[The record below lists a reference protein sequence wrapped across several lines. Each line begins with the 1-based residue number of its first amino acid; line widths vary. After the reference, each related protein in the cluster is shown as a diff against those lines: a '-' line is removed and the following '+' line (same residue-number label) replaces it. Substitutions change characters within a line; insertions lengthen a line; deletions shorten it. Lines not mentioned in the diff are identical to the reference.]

1 MKVSFE
7 NPDKVNGL
15 LTITVEEEDFK
26 NDVEKQLKDYR
37 KRANINGFRRGQAP
51 MGLIK
56 KQFGASAKMDAI
68 NKVVS
73 DTLNKYI
80 QDNKINMLGRPMP
93 SEKQTPV
100 DLDKEAPY
108 TFMFDIA
115 VAPEFDI
122 TLDSND
128 TIDYYDIKVDDELID
143 RQVMAFARNAGHRD
157 TTVKDY
163 DPTANDILK
172 GDLRELTENGIVE
185 SGVTIMPQYIKVD
198 DQKKLFEGAKLGDI
212 ITFNPRKAYAD
223 NDAEVKSLL
232 RLKDDDDV
240 NAHTGDFTLQITEI
254 SRFVPAEVNQELF
267 DQVYG
272 KDAVKS
278 EEEFRAKI
286 KEGLTAQLQGDE
298 DFEFVQDLR
307 AYAENKVG
315 DLTFPDALLKRMLVE
330 NVKDDKNNKE
340 NPEDVVNRSYEPS
353 LKALRWDLIRNK
365 IALANEVKV
374 NDEDVRAI
382 AVDTARAQFAQY
394 GMSNLPDEYL
404 QNYLNDM
411 MKRQDYVEACA
422 NRALDMKLAAKLKTV
437 VTLNHKEVSIDDF
450 NKMVEEKN
458 EAAKA

>member
-1 MKVSFE
+1 
-7 NPDKVNGL
+7 
-15 LTITVEEEDFK
+15 
-26 NDVEKQLKDYR
+26 
-37 KRANINGFRRGQAP
+37 
-51 MGLIK
+51 
-56 KQFGASAKMDAI
+56 
-68 NKVVS
+68 
-73 DTLNKYI
+73 
-80 QDNKINMLGRPMP
+80 
-93 SEKQTPV
+93 
-100 DLDKEAPY
+100 
-108 TFMFDIA
+108 MFDIA

-157 TTVKDY
+157 TTVQEY

-172 GDLRELTENGIVE
+172 GDLRELTDNGIVE

-198 DQKKLFEGAKLGDI
+198 DQKKLFDGAKLGDI

-223 NDAEVKSLL
+223 NDAEVRSLL
-232 RLKDDDDV
+232 RLKDEDDV

-272 KDAVKS
+272 KDTVKS

-286 KEGLTAQLQGDE
+286 KEGLSNQLQGDE

-315 DLTFPDALLKRMLVE
+315 TLTFPDALLKRMLIE
-330 NVKDDKNNKE
+330 NVKEDKNNKE

-365 IALANEVKV
+365 IAVANGVKV
-374 NDEDVRAI
+374 NDDDVKAI

-394 GMSNLPDEYL
+394 GMTNLPDEYL

-411 MKRQDYVEACA
+411 MKRRDYVEACA
-422 NRALDMKLAAKLKTV
+422 NRALDMKLAAKMKTV

-458 EAAKA
+458 KAAEA

>member
-1 MKVSFE
+1 
-7 NPDKVNGL
+7 
-15 LTITVEEEDFK
+15 
-26 NDVEKQLKDYR
+26 
-37 KRANINGFRRGQAP
+37 
-51 MGLIK
+51 
-56 KQFGASAKMDAI
+56 
-68 NKVVS
+68 
-73 DTLNKYI
+73 
-80 QDNKINMLGRPMP
+80 
-93 SEKQTPV
+93 
-100 DLDKEAPY
+100 
-108 TFMFDIA
+108 
-115 VAPEFDI
+115 
-122 TLDSND
+122 
-128 TIDYYDIKVDDELID
+128 
-143 RQVMAFARNAGHRD
+143 
-157 TTVKDY
+157 
-163 DPTANDILK
+163 
-172 GDLRELTENGIVE
+172 
-185 SGVTIMPQYIKVD
+185 MPQYIKVD

-223 NDAEVKSLL
+223 NDAEVRSLL

-365 IALANEVKV
+365 IAVANEVKV

>member
-185 SGVTIMPQYIKVD
+185 SGVTIMPQYIKSTTRRSSS
-198 DQKKLFEGAKLGDI
+198 KELSLATSSPSIPARPML
-212 ITFNPRKAYAD
+212 TMTPR
-223 NDAEVKSLL
+223 
-232 RLKDDDDV
+232 
-240 NAHTGDFTLQITEI
+240 
-254 SRFVPAEVNQELF
+254 
-267 DQVYG
+267 
-272 KDAVKS
+272 
-278 EEEFRAKI
+278 
-286 KEGLTAQLQGDE
+286 
-298 DFEFVQDLR
+298 
-307 AYAENKVG
+307 
-315 DLTFPDALLKRMLVE
+315 
-330 NVKDDKNNKE
+330 
-340 NPEDVVNRSYEPS
+340 
-353 LKALRWDLIRNK
+353 
-365 IALANEVKV
+365 
-374 NDEDVRAI
+374 
-382 AVDTARAQFAQY
+382 
-394 GMSNLPDEYL
+394 
-404 QNYLNDM
+404 
-411 MKRQDYVEACA
+411 
-422 NRALDMKLAAKLKTV
+422 
-437 VTLNHKEVSIDDF
+437 
-450 NKMVEEKN
+450 
-458 EAAKA
+458 

>member
-100 DLDKEAPY
+100 E
-108 TFMFDIA
+108 
-115 VAPEFDI
+115 
-122 TLDSND
+122 
-128 TIDYYDIKVDDELID
+128 IDYYDIKVDDELID

-223 NDAEVKSLL
+223 NDAEVRSLL

-394 GMSNLPDEYL
+394 GMTNLPDEYL